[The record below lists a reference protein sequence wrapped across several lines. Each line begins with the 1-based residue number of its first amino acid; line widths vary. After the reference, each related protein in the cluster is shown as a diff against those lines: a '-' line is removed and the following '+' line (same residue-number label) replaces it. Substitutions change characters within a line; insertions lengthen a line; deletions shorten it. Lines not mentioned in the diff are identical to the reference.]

1 LAIGGSGD
9 PYDRGV
15 RLPRLPLVSSD
26 LLDRL
31 ETLPRQGNS
40 NPQSLPGPVST
51 CMAGEVRRYREQGH
65 VEVHEDESKSRYRP
79 LGHLLDSVLAVA
91 AYHNLT
97 ERERERE
104 REHQAHTHTK
114 SQGSLLA
121 PGALAAI
128 AVLASIFL
136 SRRVL
141 LIIEFLIW

>member
-1 LAIGGSGD
+1 MAIGGSGD

-97 ERERERE
+97 GREN
-104 REHQAHTHTK
+104 QAHTHTK

-121 PGALAAI
+121 PGSLAAI